1 MIQFLYPQAFWG
13 FGLLLILIGV
23 LGIGY
28 YRRRSLLRTFGQE
41 NLIRQTSRLSQN
53 WDQWIQGGLL
63 MGAVIALII
72 TLARPVWP
80 GGSIKLREGSLD
92 VVAVLDVSRSMAA
105 EDYGDEVSRL
115 QKAKDMLMGLF
126 PDLVGNR
133 VGLVTFAREGFVQ
146 SNLTDDLV
154 ALKFVLQNW
163 VKIESAPGGGS
174 NILLA
179 LSEAYNL
186 FKEED
191 RSKLI
196 LLFSDGGDVALPDL
210 LPIQEKLSSKKIK
223 VIAIGLGN
231 LKGSKIPVYGKDGK
245 FEDWYRINNEL
256 ILTRLNESPLR
267 ELAAKTDGKYL
278 RVISG
283 KELQGLLKHVELV
296 GEKSV
301 VHEKEF
307 FQIPLG
313 LALLLLFIR
322 KSSFLT
328 A

>member
-1 MIQFLYPQAFWG
+1 MIQFLYPKAFWG
-13 FGLLLILIGV
+13 FGILLVLMGV

-28 YRRRSLLRTFGQE
+28 YRRRSLLRAFGQE

-53 WDQWIQGGLL
+53 WLQWVQGGLL
-63 MGAVIALII
+63 LGVVTALII
-72 TLARPVWP
+72 ALARPVWP
-80 GGSIKLREGSLD
+80 GGSVKLREGSLD

-105 EDYGDEVSRL
+105 EDYGDSISRL
-115 QKAKDMLMGLF
+115 QKAKEMLAGLF
-126 PDLVGNR
+126 PDLIGNR
-133 VGLVTFAREGFVQ
+133 VGLVVFARESFVQ

-174 NILLA
+174 NLLSA
-179 LSEAYNL
+179 LLEASDL
-186 FKEED
+186 FKEEG
-191 RSKLI
+191 RNKLI

-210 LPIQEKLSSKKIK
+210 LPVQEKLSSKKIK
-223 VIAIGLGN
+223 VITIGLGN

-256 ILTRLNESPLR
+256 ILTSLNEPPLK
-267 ELAAKTDGKYL
+267 EIAAKTDGKYI
-278 RVISG
+278 RVVSG
-283 KELQGLLKHVELV
+283 KELQGLLKRRELV

-322 KSSFLT
+322 KSPFLNT
-328 A
+328 